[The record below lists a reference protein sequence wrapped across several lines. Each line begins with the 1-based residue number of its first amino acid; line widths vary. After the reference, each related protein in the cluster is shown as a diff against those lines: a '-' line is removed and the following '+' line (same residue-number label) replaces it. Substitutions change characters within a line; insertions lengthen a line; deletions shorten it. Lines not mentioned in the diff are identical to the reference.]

1 MKKLV
6 VGVTH
11 PTSISLLRGQLKF
24 MSEHGFQVFLMA
36 DGSKNL
42 DSFCKEENCTYI
54 PIHIKRN
61 ISLFNDIRT
70 LFEVLIALKKIKPD
84 IVNFGTPKMG
94 LIGILA
100 SFFLKVQL
108 RIYTCRGFRFE
119 TTKGVL
125 RTLLIGMERL
135 SGKCSTKVICISPSL
150 CEQAIELNIF
160 SQEKMCLINKG
171 SSNGIDLNLFSADNI
186 DLAKRKNV
194 LLHNDLANSF
204 VYGFIGRIC
213 KDKGIKELY
222 EAFSKIYN
230 LNESSRL
237 VLIGKIEDKSDKIFL
252 LNLLNHPGVIH
263 LGVIP
268 KMELPTY
275 FSIFNVFVLPTHREG
290 FGNVLIEA
298 AAIGIPVITTSVTGA
313 KDAVRNGYNGILVPL
328 NDVVGLERAMLQL
341 QNNNEMRKEYANNG
355 FMWVQNFKQEIIWNG
370 LLNIYNAL

>member
-36 DGSKNL
+36 GGSKNL

-125 RTLLIGMERL
+125 RTRLIGMERL

-204 VYGFIGRIC
+204 V
-213 KDKGIKELY
+213 
-222 EAFSKIYN
+222 IYWTN
-230 LNESSRL
+230 MQR
-237 VLIGKIEDKSDKIFL
+237 
-252 LNLLNHPGVIH
+252 
-263 LGVIP
+263 
-268 KMELPTY
+268 
-275 FSIFNVFVLPTHREG
+275 
-290 FGNVLIEA
+290 
-298 AAIGIPVITTSVTGA
+298 
-313 KDAVRNGYNGILVPL
+313 
-328 NDVVGLERAMLQL
+328 
-341 QNNNEMRKEYANNG
+341 
-355 FMWVQNFKQEIIWNG
+355 
-370 LLNIYNAL
+370 

>member
-1 MKKLV
+1 MKKLI

-11 PTSISLLRGQLKF
+11 PISTILLRGQLKF

-36 DGSKNL
+36 DSSKNL

-54 PIHIKRN
+54 PIHIKRE

-70 LFEVLIALKKIKPD
+70 LFEVLSVLRKIRPD

-94 LIGILA
+94 LIGMLA

-108 RIYTCRGFRFE
+108 RVYTCRGFRFE
-119 TTKGVL
+119 TAEGLL

-150 CEQAIELNIF
+150 CEQAIALNIF
-160 SQEKMCLINKG
+160 SREKICLINKG
-171 SSNGIDLNLFSADNI
+171 SSNGIDLNLFSINSI
-186 DLAKRKNV
+186 DLEKRKNI
-194 LLHNDLANSF
+194 LLHNNLVDSF
-204 VYGFIGRIC
+204 VYGFVGRIC
-213 KDKGIKELY
+213 EDKGIKELY
-222 EAFSKIYN
+222 EVFSRIHFFNK
-230 LNESSRL
+230 SSRL
-237 VLIGKIEDKSDKIFL
+237 LLIGKIEDSLDKTFL
-252 LNLLNHPGVIH
+252 SNMLSHAGVVY

-268 KMELPTY
+268 KIELPTY

-298 AAIGIPVITTSVTGA
+298 SAIGIPVITTTATGA
-313 KDAVRNGYNGILVPL
+313 KDAVRNGYNGILIPL
-328 NDVVGLERAMLQL
+328 NDIVELEKAMLRL
-341 QNNNEMRKEYANNG
+341 QNNSEMRKKYANNG
-355 FMWVQNFKQEIIWNG
+355 VMWAQNFKQELIWNG